1 MKKCITLLTL
11 TALLSGSLYA
21 EDLPVVEKTDE
32 TTQSSTP
39 FTTVPEVTAE
49 PTGQA
54 AMVATKSGQNNWQ
67 NWVFVGGSLVA
78 AGIAVLVISLD
89 SGSHAH

>member
-1 MKKCITLLTL
+1 MKKCTTLLTL
-11 TALLSGSLYA
+11 TALLLNSLYA
-21 EDLPVVEKTDE
+21 EEPTSAE
-32 TTQSSTP
+32 TAEEQTA
-39 FTTVPEVTAE
+39 PEVTAE

-54 AMVATKSGQNNWQ
+54 AMVATKSGQENNWQ